1 MADFREEPLLLTPGP
16 ITTSRAVK
24 EAMLRD
30 WGSRDQDFIE
40 LTRHVCA
47 QLLQL
52 AGGTESHVCVPI
64 QGSGTFG
71 VEAVLGT
78 LLPRAGKLL
87 VLANGAYGARMAEI
101 ALRMGRECVVQS
113 FDEGLP
119 LDPMAFGVALA
130 ADSGITHVAAV
141 HCETGAGLLNP
152 IEEIAEVV
160 AKHGRHFLFD
170 AISTFGA
177 LPIDVAN
184 VPCDAVVA
192 SANKCLEGVPG
203 IAFAILKRE
212 SLVEGKGNASSLC
225 LDLFDQWRGFE
236 KTGQW
241 RFTPPTHVLAAL
253 AEACRAHAKEG
264 GVKGRGDRY
273 RNNVRLLVEGM
284 RELGFQTFLPDE
296 FQAPIIVAFHSPP
309 DPNFSFPAFYD
320 FLRGKG
326 YAIYPGKVT
335 VAPTFRIGC
344 IGQVFEKDIR
354 GVLSAIREAVATFGL
369 TRLGARDV
377 PPTSE

>member
-1 MADFREEPLLLTPGP
+1 MADFPEEPLLLTPGP
-16 ITTSRAVK
+16 ITTSRVVK

-30 WGSRDQDFIE
+30 WGSRDQDFIA
-40 LTRHVCA
+40 LTHQISAR
-47 QLLQL
+47 LLQL
-52 AGGTESHVCVPI
+52 AGGTESHVCVPV

-78 LLPRAGKLL
+78 LLPRGGKLL
-87 VLANGAYGARMAEI
+87 VLANGAYGARIAEI
-101 ALRMGRECVVQS
+101 ALRMGRNCVVQS
-113 FDEGLP
+113 FDEALP
-119 LDPMAFGVALA
+119 LDPMAFDAALA
-130 ADSGITHVAAV
+130 ADPGITHVAAV

-152 IEEIAEVV
+152 IEAIAEIV
-160 AKHGRHFLFD
+160 ARNGRRFLFD

-177 LPIDVAN
+177 LPIDVAKI
-184 VPCDAVVA
+184 PCDAVIA

-203 IAFAILKRE
+203 VAFAILKRDA
-212 SLVEGKGNASSLC
+212 LVAGKGNASSLC

-236 KTGQW
+236 ETGQW
-241 RFTPPTHVLAAL
+241 RFTPPTHVLAAF
-253 AEACRAHAKEG
+253 AEALQAHAKEG

-273 RNNVRLLVEGM
+273 CNNVRLLVEGM

-296 FQAPIIVAFHSPP
+296 FQAQIIVAFHSPP
-309 DPNFSFPAFYD
+309 DPNFSFSAFYD

-335 VAPTFRIGC
+335 AANTFRIGC

-354 GVLSAIREAVATFGL
+354 GVLSAIREAVENFGL
-369 TRLGARDV
+369 THIKA
-377 PPTSE
+377 